1 MTVWDDATV
10 RERVWD
16 HISGARWFSGKGRCG
31 SLTRLLP
38 LAPVVNE
45 QDLQVLP
52 VIAHVG
58 YPQATRRLACQ
69 DRRALRCDIQD
80 ISM

>member
-1 MTVWDDATV
+1 MTAWEDATV

-52 VIAHVG
+52 VIAVSYTHLTLPTIYSV
-58 YPQATRRLACQ
+58 
-69 DRRALRCDIQD
+69 
-80 ISM
+80 

>member
-1 MTVWDDATV
+1 MTAWEDATV

-45 QDLQVLP
+45 QDPVSYTHLP
-52 VIAHVG
+52 LPTICSV
-58 YPQATRRLACQ
+58 
-69 DRRALRCDIQD
+69 
-80 ISM
+80 

>member
-58 YPQATRRLACQ
+58 
-69 DRRALRCDIQD
+69 
-80 ISM
+80 